1 MPISPT
7 ISPIKLVIGPR
18 LTQYYFAGWTKPSD
32 CSGNPASSPTPNY
45 CTQVVVNNRLPPLVT
60 ANTNPP
66 FLDMA
71 NNPPFCGRVRNKFP
85 LSRGPMRKPSN
96 SKNNKA
102 KATVKP
108 RDSESDD
115 ELLTPRRSKKVVENI
130 VKRVT
135 ALRFQCNLI
144 LLRPP
149 IIAVAVVKAL

>member
-32 CSGNPASSPTPNY
+32 CGNPASSPTPNY
-45 CTQVVVNNRLPPLVT
+45 CTQVVVV
-60 ANTNPP
+60 AVV
-66 FLDMA
+66 A
-71 NNPPFCGRVRNKFP
+71 CGGYKRYY
-85 LSRGPMRKPSN
+85 
-96 SKNNKA
+96 KNNKA